1 MNALAEKTDVLK
13 MTLQQL
19 MELVVVELL
28 DVKRILFSRYLPVRE
43 FIGSRY
49 DQQAGRLKQPVHFG
63 QKLILFRDVFDRFE
77 ADNNIK
83 GVILMDWHGRDRTDD
98 ELERLACVFLFG
110 VTDDVFVDIHAH
122 DRRRG
127 FGKDI

>member
-19 MELVVVELL
+19 MELVEVELL

-49 DQQAGRLKQPVHFG
+49 DQQAGRLKQAESLHYKRHKPT
-63 QKLILFRDVFDRFE
+63 QDRFF
-77 ADNNIK
+77 
-83 GVILMDWHGRDRTDD
+83 R
-98 ELERLACVFLFG
+98 
-110 VTDDVFVDIHAH
+110 
-122 DRRRG
+122 
-127 FGKDI
+127 